1 MVMSRSRTRGS
12 TVIVI
17 IVVIA
22 ITLALFLI
30 VPIGGRIGLLRE
42 ATISFIF
49 RKPPRFMSMEA
60 DVEGVP
66 QVVKAGET
74 LKIKG
79 GETLI
84 IRRVH
89 ANTFFDSLLP
99 SMCSMF
105 SAFLLM
111 ASMDRSSGVFL
122 SSASPVH
129 EMNTVGMHN
138 VFPLGFSRM

>member
-66 QVVKAGET
+66 QVVKAG
-74 LKIKG
+74 
-79 GETLI
+79 
-84 IRRVH
+84 
-89 ANTFFDSLLP
+89 
-99 SMCSMF
+99 
-105 SAFLLM
+105 
-111 ASMDRSSGVFL
+111 
-122 SSASPVH
+122 
-129 EMNTVGMHN
+129 
-138 VFPLGFSRM
+138 